1 MLVIELQ
8 GHLSNCP
15 IWYKAFHC
23 PRKKQ
28 RDMCYYSDKIL
39 NTDRVQFFFFLTN
52 MGNYISILSKGLF
65 MVQKWWPKNN
75 NKNEEYRTK

>member
-23 PRKKQ
+23 SRKKQ

-39 NTDRVQFFFFLTN
+39 NTDRVQFFFFNQHGKLYLYSFE
-52 MGNYISILSKGLF
+52 GVIHG
-65 MVQKWWPKNN
+65 
-75 NKNEEYRTK
+75 TKMMT

>member
-39 NTDRVQFFFFLTN
+39 NTDRVQFFFFFNQHGKLYLYSFE
-52 MGNYISILSKGLF
+52 GVIHG
-65 MVQKWWPKNN
+65 
-75 NKNEEYRTK
+75 TKMMT